1 MTSPEISPALL
12 SLAASRAARALSHW
26 SPQELDRVADAVVD
40 ALAADARRW
49 GDDGLDGLADAA
61 TLRAGARVLAA
72 EDAVAADQKLAWTAL
87 SERGGWWHA
96 ESPSRA
102 IARTLFGGP
111 GTGVD
116 VVDGRTLSDDLAAE
130 VWAGQLLALASFVA
144 GIDGVADDASR
155 SLAWRRWSG
164 AVLVA
169 LPWCGATLRVLLPAA
184 AVERVVRAGVR
195 RPASAPVPASAHGA
209 VVPVLQAVAAHATRL
224 EVRLDAF
231 EIDLGSLVSLREG
244 DVLHVRHALDAP
256 VRVCAV
262 QSDADATP
270 LCAAWLGQ
278 RDGALA
284 IELAR
289 ASVHSKAAELAR
301 ASSLS

>member
-61 TLRAGARVLAA
+61 TLRAGARVLHA
-72 EDAVAADQKLAWTAL
+72 EDAAAADQKLAWTAL

-144 GIDGVADDASR
+144 GIDGASDDASR
-155 SLAWRRWSG
+155 ALAWRRWSG
-164 AVLVA
+164 ALLVT

-184 AVERVVRAGVR
+184 AVERVVRASGR
-195 RPASAPVPASAHGA
+195 RAVGAPVSAHGPL
-209 VVPVLQAVAAHATRL
+209 VPVLQAVAAHATRL

-289 ASVHSKAAELAR
+289 ASIHSKAAEPAR